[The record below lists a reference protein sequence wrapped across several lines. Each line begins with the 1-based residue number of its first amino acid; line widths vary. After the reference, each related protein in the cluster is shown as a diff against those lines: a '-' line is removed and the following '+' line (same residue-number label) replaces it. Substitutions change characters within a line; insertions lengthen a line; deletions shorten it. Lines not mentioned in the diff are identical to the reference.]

1 MRAYTVYLADIADA
15 LEKIQ
20 EFTAGMTYDE
30 FLHDDKTQS
39 AVIRKFEILG
49 EAAKQIPVP
58 VREKY
63 PAVPWREMAGMR
75 DRLIHAYFGVDTM
88 LVWRTVINRVPE
100 LRQGI
105 LRILEQEHG
114 K

>member
-15 LEKIQ
+15 LGKIQ
-20 EFTAGMTYDE
+20 EFTAGMAYDE

-63 PAVPWREMAGMR
+63 PAVPRREMAGMR

-88 LVWRTVINRVPE
+88 LV
-100 LRQGI
+100 
-105 LRILEQEHG
+105 
-114 K
+114 